1 MTTMNDDQIDALLVR
16 FLDAQAQAIG
26 ARARGERTTVESL
39 RPRIAARS
47 MRRTWMLLAAAIL
60 LAGAAAVGLSAGAA
74 TLREVPSI
82 LTTPATVQAVPAPT
96 HSSSDATDEIQDR
109 GPGCP
114 WRDTWARPMIS
125 RTQFTEHC
133 RR

>member
-1 MTTMNDDQIDALLVR
+1 MTTMNDDQLDATLVR
-16 FLDAQAQAIG
+16 FLDAQAQVIA
-26 ARARGERTTVESL
+26 ARARGERTAAEAM
-39 RPRIAARS
+39 RPRIMVRS
-47 MRRTWMLLAAAIL
+47 TRRTWMLLAAAIL

-74 TLREVPSI
+74 TLRELPTI
-82 LTTPATVQAVPAPT
+82 LPTPPTLQALPAST
-96 HSSSDATDEIQDR
+96 HLPSDASDEIQDR

-125 RTQFTEHC
+125 RTQFVEHC

>member
-1 MTTMNDDQIDALLVR
+1 MTTMNDDQLDAMLVR
-16 FLDAQAQAIG
+16 FLDAQAAVID
-26 ARARGERTTVESL
+26 AHARGERVTIESL
-39 RPRIAARS
+39 RRRVGGSQTRRS
-47 MRRTWMLLAAAIL
+47 WILVAAAL
-60 LAGAAAVGLSAGAA
+60 MLAGAAAVGLGAGAA
-74 TLREVPSI
+74 TLQEVPSI